1 MRERFLYLLNPNLI
15 PQRNWKCDRFNILIG
30 YWNAPDWST
39 RCGFEGCG
47 FLNIIALHGW
57 EVKIISSLG
66 SIDVSPSHEVSCVND
81 IFDLNEVLVI
91 TSFKIVQK
99 MGPLTWHQK
108 PFVLFRS
115 IVLRLGLKVILERC
129 MAQFSV
135 YIWLATQCHN
145 INNYLD
151 QNPSRNWN
159 CFWSLQGT
167 WLRVLHEKT
176 SFSFFQSWEACP
188 P

>member
-1 MRERFLYLLNPNLI
+1 MSR
-15 PQRNWKCDRFNILIG
+15 
-30 YWNAPDWST
+30 
-39 RCGFEGCG
+39 
-47 FLNIIALHGW
+47 
-57 EVKIISSLG
+57 
-66 SIDVSPSHEVSCVND
+66 VND
-81 IFDLNEVLVI
+81 IFDLNGVLVI

-99 MGPLTWHQK
+99 MGPLTRHQK
-108 PFVLFRS
+108 PFVLFRT

-159 CFWSLQGT
+159 CF
-167 WLRVLHEKT
+167 
-176 SFSFFQSWEACP
+176 
-188 P
+188 